1 MIKRKYRQYLKL
13 KQLINYNIA
22 LFEEDGP
29 MPGTIFFF
37 FEYSSFLNYI
47 RAFFFYCIILFLLIL
62 FIIYRF
68 LPENESFVILLYIIV
83 FFSSLF
89 YIEFIRIGI

>member
-13 KQLINYNIA
+13 KQLIIYNKA
-22 LFEEDGP
+22 LLKEEGP

-37 FEYSSFLNYI
+37 FEYSPFLNYM
-47 RAFFFYCIILFLLIL
+47 RAFLFYWTTLFLLIS

-68 LPENESFVILLYIIV
+68 VPEHESLVILLYIIT

-89 YIEFIRIGI
+89 YIGFIRIGI